1 MCVCSVASVEF
12 MGFSR
17 QEHSSGLPC
26 PPPGDLLDP
35 GIEPASPALQADSLM
50 LGHQGSLHG
59 NTAPDIN
66 HSGQVCW
73 SAVMCQ
79 GESGRGNPSPSAG
92 WDTKTGKT
100 LPCPQVSSSLPG
112 MHLYI

>member
-1 MCVCSVASVEF
+1 MCVCSVASVGF

-35 GIEPASPALQADSLM
+35 GIEPASPALQADSLL

-73 SAVMCQ
+73 SAVRVNQ
-79 GESGRGNPSPSAG
+79 GEGILVRVLDGIQKRGR
-92 WDTKTGKT
+92 
-100 LPCPQVSSSLPG
+100 LCPVLR
-112 MHLYI
+112 

>member
-1 MCVCSVASVEF
+1 MCVYSAASVGS

-17 QEHSSGLPC
+17 QEHWSGLPC
-26 PPPGDLLDP
+26 PPPGDLPDP
-35 GIEPASPALQADSLM
+35 GIEPASPALQADSL
-50 LGHQGSLHG
+50 LLSHRGSLCG
-59 NTAPDIN
+59 NTAPNIN
-66 HSGQVCW
+66 CSGQVCW
-73 SAVMCQ
+73 SAVMRQ

-92 WDTKTGKT
+92 QDTKTGKT